1 MKGKR
6 IPQDWNRAIRVKIF
20 PENRCSSFRVTL
32 WQFDPISNL
41 FEDVVSRGS
50 YDRTTRERYTREP
63 TASVTRSFAD
73 EENIVAVFQQVMKK
87 QLEIIEYVRVS
98 ILIKY
103 DS

>member
-6 IPQDWNRAIRVKIF
+6 IPQDWNRAISVKKF
-20 PENRCSSFRVTL
+20 PENRCSSFSVELR
-32 WQFDPISNL
+32 QFDLISNL
-41 FEDVVSRGS
+41 FEDVVSGGS
-50 YDRTTRERYTREP
+50 YDRTTRERYTRES

-87 QLEIIEYVRVS
+87 QFEISEYVRVS
-98 ILIKY
+98 ILIED